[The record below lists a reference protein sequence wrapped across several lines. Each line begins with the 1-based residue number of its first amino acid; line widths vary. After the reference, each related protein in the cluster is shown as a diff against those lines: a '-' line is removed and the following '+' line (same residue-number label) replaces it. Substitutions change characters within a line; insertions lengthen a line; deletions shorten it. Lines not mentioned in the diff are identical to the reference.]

1 MVVFICVKLFI
12 LFQCDEQKITRFDE
26 CNLPQRGSYLSK
38 VRRSE
43 TQCGLLF
50 STISQPCHSH
60 ARTATRQIID

>member
-1 MVVFICVKLFI
+1 MVGFICVNLLI
-12 LFQCDEQKITRFDE
+12 LLQCDEQEITRFDK

-38 VRRSE
+38 VTISE
-43 TQCGLLF
+43 TQYGLLF